1 MIFIAAEKPSV
12 RLVYICDVIF
22 NRILRTP
29 HKVIQLE
36 EIRESVAKFPAA
48 SLLYYTSENKFGPGS
63 NVIPNE
69 GLLEED
75 FIKKQA
81 VTYKE
86 EGGFL
91 QVLFSESKFP
101 GFLFGFDL
109 FSASFFL
116 LTEYEKYTDP
126 IFDTHGRYDE
136 ESYFIYKKHYH
147 RLPLI
152 HIYAEELWK
161 HLLKTNPILRRD
173 YNYFDY
179 SITMDVDSPF
189 LYKGKPGWVNFGGFI
204 KDVLSF
210 NFNCA
215 GDRISTLF
223 GNAPDPY
230 DVFDYTLTKVDPK
243 KLIFFWLIDRNS
255 AHDGRHTYKDK
266 IYRDLI
272 KRMKENQI
280 RQGLH
285 PSYTSFL
292 DKMRIVHEKQHL
304 ELMLGGM
311 VEKARM
317 HFLKYRLPE
326 TYRYLIEAGI
336 KADYTSCTYR
346 KPGFKNFIA
355 VPFPWF
361 DLEKNTITPLIL
373 HPTMV
378 MDRTLQKYMA
388 QDPEAS
394 FEVLKDYIDITH
406 RYNGHFIFLLHNNTL
421 SEKAE
426 WKGWRPVFEKTIQYL
441 QQRTPQT
448 TI

>member
-1 MIFIAAEKPSV
+1 MIFIAAEKPSI
-12 RLVYICDVIF
+12 RLEYICDVIF

-29 HKVIQLE
+29 HRVITIN
-36 EIRESVAKFPAA
+36 EIRQSVSKYPAA
-48 SLLYYTSENKFGPGS
+48 SLIYYTSENNSGPGS

-69 GLLEED
+69 GLLEEE
-75 FIKKQA
+75 FIKNQD
-81 VTYKE
+81 VFYKE
-86 EGGFL
+86 EGGYL
-91 QVLFSESKFP
+91 QVLFSQNVFS
-101 GFLFGFDL
+101 GFLFSFDL

-116 LTEYEKYTDP
+116 LTEYEKYTSP
-126 IFDTHGRYDE
+126 VFDEHGRYDE
-136 ESYFIYKKHYH
+136 ENYYLYKNHYH

-161 HLLKTNPILRRD
+161 RLIKTNPILTRD

-179 SITMDVDSPF
+179 SITMDVDSPY
-189 LYKGKPGWVNFGGFI
+189 LYKGKPAWINAGGFV
-204 KDVLSF
+204 KDLFSF
-210 NFNCA
+210 RFSSVA
-215 GDRISTLF
+215 DRLATLF

-230 DVFDYTLTKVDPK
+230 DVFDYTLAKADHK
-243 KLIFFWLIDRNS
+243 KLILFWLIDRNS

-266 IYRDLI
+266 IYQSLI
-272 KRMKENQI
+272 KKTHEKQI
-280 RQGLH
+280 SQGLH
-285 PSYTSFL
+285 PSYTSFM
-292 DKMRIVHEKQHL
+292 DKMRIIHEKQHL
-304 ELMLGGM
+304 ELVLGKL
-311 VEKARM
+311 VDKTRM
-317 HFLKYRLPE
+317 HFLKYRLPQ

-336 KADYTSCTYR
+336 KEDYTSCTYK

-361 DLEKNTITPLIL
+361 DLENNTITPIIL

-388 QDPEAS
+388 RDPEAS
-394 FEVLKDYIDITH
+394 FEVLKDYIDITF

-441 QQRTPQT
+441 QQKTPRTA
-448 TI
+448 